1 MGGPPDRLT
10 PALPAVIG
18 LIGLERLASTM
29 KRADGHPR
37 GRIGPNAILRI
48 MEALEST
55 ASSRAVEYIFERAGL
70 SAYLGCPPTAMVEEA
85 EVRALHRALRETL
98 GPEQARAI
106 GREAGRLTGDYLLAN
121 RIPAFAQT
129 LLKVLPAPLAG
140 WLLLRAVA
148 RNAWT
153 FTGNGLFTYQLGRP
167 HRLRI
172 AGCAIC
178 HGARS
183 DEPLCDYYGATF
195 GRLFQV
201 LVSARTR
208 VTEVQCQ
215 AQGHAACTFE
225 VHLVNPPE
233 TR

>member
-1 MGGPPDRLT
+1 M
-10 PALPAVIG
+10 
-18 LIGLERLASTM
+18 E
-29 KRADGHPR
+29 RADGHPR

-48 MEALEST
+48 MEALVS
-55 ASSRAVEYIFERAGL
+55 AAGSQAVEDVFERAGL
-70 SAYLGCPPTAMVEEA
+70 AAYLGDPPTAMVEEA
-85 EVRALHRALRETL
+85 EVQALHHALRAIL
-98 GPEQARAI
+98 GPEQARSI

-140 WLLLRAVA
+140 RLLLKAVA

-153 FTGNGLFTYQLGRP
+153 FTGNGLFTYRPGRP
-167 HRLRI
+167 HRLHI

-183 DEPLCDYYGATF
+183 DEPLCDYYGASF
-195 GRLFQV
+195 ERLFQI
-201 LVSARTR
+201 LVSARAQ
-208 VTEVQCQ
+208 VIEVECQ

-225 VHLVNPPE
+225 VHLVAPPG
-233 TR
+233 RR